1 MAVVIPPGFGPGHR
15 LTEKDK
21 KKIEEAHGPIT
32 PMAQAIDELA
42 EKVKIRRGPRLPI
55 LGKKR

>member
-1 MAVVIPPGFGPGHR
+1 MAVVVPPGFGPGHK

-21 KKIEEAHGPIT
+21 KKIEEAHGLT
-32 PMAQAIDELA
+32 VPMAQPIELVV